1 MDFQIETYMQTL
13 LRELQNAFGSQ
24 LLYLGLQGSYSRG
37 EATENSDIDAV
48 VLLEE
53 LTPEQMDRYRK
64 VLQTVGSSEKSC
76 GFISGRKEFANWN
89 RFEICL
95 LLHET
100 KDYYGR
106 LGDFAPTYTAQDIK
120 DYLKIN
126 LGNLYH
132 ELCHRYIHAD
142 RQQAEQSLRFCG
154 KMSFYLL
161 QALGILRQNKYAPVA
176 KELENLLEPED
187 LQALALSQSLKNP
200 DYAVD
205 FEKDFRLLF
214 DWCSRL
220 LQTL

>member
-53 LTPEQMDRYRK
+53 LAPGQMDRYRK

-100 KDYYGR
+100 KNYYGR
-106 LGDFAPTYTAQDIK
+106 LVDFAPTYTTQDIK

-132 ELCHRYIHAD
+132 ELCYRYIHAD

>member
-53 LTPEQMDRYRK
+53 LAPGQMDRYRK

-100 KDYYGR
+100 KNYYGR
-106 LGDFAPTYTAQDIK
+106 LVDFAQLIPRRI
-120 DYLKIN
+120 
-126 LGNLYH
+126 
-132 ELCHRYIHAD
+132 
-142 RQQAEQSLRFCG
+142 
-154 KMSFYLL
+154 
-161 QALGILRQNKYAPVA
+161 
-176 KELENLLEPED
+176 
-187 LQALALSQSLKNP
+187 
-200 DYAVD
+200 
-205 FEKDFRLLF
+205 
-214 DWCSRL
+214 
-220 LQTL
+220 